1 MKIKPCINTAGFI
14 EQVSEIINNVKARLL
29 LVDGIKYHKI
39 SELGLDGVEDRY
51 AQTLIEDD
59 LDHGYSEP
67 SGAGNLAA
75 AINLAVNPEIL
86 SQKFLFDVFGGHG

>member
-1 MKIKPCINTAGFI
+1 MKIKPYINTAGFI
-14 EQVSEIINNVKARLL
+14 EQVNEIINNVKARL

-39 SELGLDGVEDRY
+39 SELGLDGVEDCD

-75 AINLAVNPEIL
+75 VVNLAVKPRDIESKIL
-86 SQKFLFDVFGGHG
+86 L